1 MSGVG
6 SELSRISRLSH
17 ESVFDA
23 WLIQLRA
30 VLVLRDLDQFINN
43 APARNQSDQVAGDKR
58 ALAIVTLAV
67 DERLQ
72 PTAAAASNTKTA
84 LKSLRAATQGSLLDP
99 KRGVEDRVVKLKQG
113 AKESLT
119 SYCQRAEALEQ
130 QLLVMQKTGMQP
142 MLIDRFLQGL
152 RSAPLK
158 AALASTA
165 DLIREESVTA
175 AVSTVRSHAPMIGP
189 EALLPEASVVGN
201 DEENPGTTTDK
212 LGPAAFS
219 STATSR
225 VQQGPSRYRGH
236 WCFAAYHCTRIY
248 NRLPHS
254 VLECTPWEACFGV
267 VPDVSDVR
275 VFGCHAFVHLKRP
288 TYMVILTVSV
298 HEFRN
303 CTSDLSVCLTLP
315 EGFVTHTY

>member
-30 VLVLRDLDQFINN
+30 VLVLRDLDQFIDN

-72 PTAAAASNTKTA
+72 PTAATASNTKTA
-84 LKSLRAATQGSLLDP
+84 LKSLRAATQGSLLDR
-99 KRGVEDRVVKLKQG
+99 KRGVEDSVVKLKQG

-130 QLLVMQKTGMQP
+130 QLLAMRQTGMQP
-142 MLIDRFLQGL
+142 MLIDRFLEGL

-165 DLIREESVTA
+165 DLIREESVIA

-201 DEENPGTTTDK
+201 DEEDPGNTTDK

-236 WCFAAYHCTRIY
+236 ARNSGQVRGPMNRFPNDVGGPQVADDQCTYCLQHGHWKAGCPQWRAHCRERARNNPAAH
-248 NRLPHS
+248 
-254 VLECTPWEACFGV
+254 A
-267 VPDVSDVR
+267 VSR
-275 VFGCHAFVHLKRP
+275 ASSGPSESPQNALTEHA
-288 TYMVILTVSV
+288 I
-298 HEFRN
+298 
-303 CTSDLSVCLTLP
+303 
-315 EGFVTHTY
+315 